1 MCFEVISSFFL
12 YWQRFFTEIFPL
24 SVQNTAVLTQKYMYE
39 VYKRTG
45 KDARYG
51 KYMYFEVGS
60 VLQIL
65 LMKNLDTNKAS
76 NMLS

>member
-1 MCFEVISSFFL
+1 
-12 YWQRFFTEIFPL
+12 
-24 SVQNTAVLTQKYMYE
+24 MYE
-39 VYKRTG
+39 VYRCTG
-45 KDARYG
+45 KDAWYG

-65 LMKNLDTNKAS
+65 LMKNLDTNKAP